1 LVLKRRVRAR
11 VARSTVIAVVEAP
24 IVIMWRSKLFLA
36 ALLLVALSAPAV
48 AATGEDPDWPC
59 IQRLVPQIAPA
70 VIWPGPP
77 IEPVNGP
84 ANPRID
90 GLAGELSA
98 RRVPLEE
105 ATAQIEAFAAGLD
118 DAQKNELLTRLFVRT
133 LEIINRDRSSILEG
147 IKKYARGQ
155 RALAESINDKNERLI
170 DFPNDQ
176 VLERETLVAERDWD
190 VRIYDDR
197 ARSLTY
203 LCEQPVLLDQRAFAL
218 ARAIAGQLEQ

>member
-1 LVLKRRVRAR
+1 
-11 VARSTVIAVVEAP
+11 
-24 IVIMWRSKLFLA
+24 MWRSNLLLMS
-36 ALLLVALSAPAV
+36 ALLFSAPFAPV
-48 AATGEDPDWPC
+48 AAATGEDPDWPC
-59 IQRLVPQIAPA
+59 VQRLVPKIAPA

-77 IEPVNGP
+77 IEQVNGP

-90 GLAGELSA
+90 ELAGELSA

-105 ATAQIEAFAAGLD
+105 AKAQIEAFAESLD
-118 DAQKNELLTRLFVRT
+118 DAQKNEQLTRLFVRT
-133 LEIINRDRSSILEG
+133 LEIINNDRSSIIEG
-147 IKKYARGQ
+147 IKEYARGQ
-155 RALAESINDKNERLI
+155 RALAQSINEKNERLI
-170 DFPNDQ
+170 DFPRDQ

-218 ARAIAGQLEQ
+218 ARTIAEHLE

>member
-1 LVLKRRVRAR
+1 V
-11 VARSTVIAVVEAP
+11 T
-24 IVIMWRSKLFLA
+24 MWRSNLLLLA
-36 ALLLVALSAPAV
+36 ALLFATPCASAV

-59 IQRLVPQIAPA
+59 IQRLVPKIAPA

-77 IEPVNGP
+77 IEQVNGP
-84 ANPRID
+84 ADPRID
-90 GLAGELSA
+90 ELAGELSA

-105 ATAQIEAFAAGLD
+105 ARAQIEAFAAGLD
-118 DAQKNELLTRLFVRT
+118 GAQRNEQLIRLFVRT
-133 LEIINRDRSSILEG
+133 LEIINNDRSSIIEG

-155 RALAESINDKNERLI
+155 RALAQSINEKNERLI
-170 DFPNDQ
+170 DLPKDQ
-176 VLERETLVAERDWD
+176 VLGRETLVAERDWD

-218 ARAIAGQLEQ
+218 ARTIAEHLE

>member
-1 LVLKRRVRAR
+1 V
-11 VARSTVIAVVEAP
+11 T
-24 IVIMWRSKLFLA
+24 MWRSNLLFLA
-36 ALLLVALSAPAV
+36 ALLLAGLSAPVA

-59 IQRLVPQIAPA
+59 VQRLVPKIAPA

-77 IEPVNGP
+77 IEQVNGP
-84 ANPRID
+84 ADPRID
-90 GLAGELSA
+90 ELAGELSA

-105 ATAQIEAFAAGLD
+105 ARAQIDAFAASLN
-118 DAQKNELLTRLFVRT
+118 DAQKNEQLTKLFVRT
-133 LEIINRDRSSILEG
+133 LEIINNDRSSIIEG

-155 RALAESINDKNERLI
+155 RALAQSINAKNERLI
-170 DFPNDQ
+170 DLPKDQ
-176 VLERETLVAERDWD
+176 VLGRETLVAERDWD

-218 ARAIAGQLEQ
+218 ARTIAEHLE

>member
-1 LVLKRRVRAR
+1 
-11 VARSTVIAVVEAP
+11 
-24 IVIMWRSKLFLA
+24 MWRSNLLLLA
-36 ALLLVALSAPAV
+36 ALLFATPCASAV

-59 IQRLVPQIAPA
+59 IQRLVPKIAPA

-77 IEPVNGP
+77 IEQVNGP
-84 ANPRID
+84 ADPRID
-90 GLAGELSA
+90 ELAGELSA

-105 ATAQIEAFAAGLD
+105 ARAQIEAFAAGLD
-118 DAQKNELLTRLFVRT
+118 GAQRNEQLIRLFVRT
-133 LEIINRDRSSILEG
+133 LEIINNDRSSIIEG

-155 RALAESINDKNERLI
+155 RALAQSINEKNERLI
-170 DFPNDQ
+170 DLPKDQ
-176 VLERETLVAERDWD
+176 VLGRETLVAERDWD

-218 ARAIAGQLEQ
+218 ARTIAEHLE

>member
-1 LVLKRRVRAR
+1 MTAACDGLAC
-11 VARSTVIAVVEAP
+11 STRLLLRHRFVT
-24 IVIMWRSKLFLA
+24 MWRSHLLLVA
-36 ALLLVALSAPAV
+36 ALLVAALSAPAV

-59 IQRLVPQIAPA
+59 IQRLVPRIAPA

-77 IEPVNGP
+77 IEQVNGP

-90 GLAGELSA
+90 ELAGELSA

-118 DAQKNELLTRLFVRT
+118 DAQKNEHLTKLFVRT
-133 LEIINRDRSSILEG
+133 LEIINRDRSSIIEG

-155 RALAESINDKNERLI
+155 RTLAENINHKNERLI
-170 DFPNDQ
+170 DLPKDQ

-218 ARAIAGQLEQ
+218 ARAIAGHLE